1 MCRSTPSCVVC
12 APIAAG
18 EERFGT
24 SGAFG
29 GRTGL
34 VRLGIIRLGAD
45 ISLLANA
52 VKFPSLESAFSFT
65 FGCLCLRCVVSEEE
79 EVEGGGRA
87 LEHDLETLR
96 EARYGRDSDL
106 TPHSIIVLPVSLAAL
121 HLVCLHLC
129 LERFR
134 E

>member
-1 MCRSTPSCVVC
+1 MVC

-18 EERFGT
+18 EDRFGT
-24 SGAFG
+24 SGAFS
-29 GRTGL
+29 GRTESVIL
-34 VRLGIIRLGAD
+34 DMIRLGAD
-45 ISLLANA
+45 FEGANA

-79 EVEGGGRA
+79 FEGGGRA

>member
-18 EERFGT
+18 EDRFGT

-29 GRTGL
+29 GRTGP
-34 VRLGIIRLGAD
+34 VRLGMIRLGAD
-45 ISLLANA
+45 FEEADA

-65 FGCLCLRCVVSEEE
+65 FGCLCRRCVVSEE

>member
-1 MCRSTPSCVVC
+1 MQYVNIYDREILPRKTRKLCRSTPSCVVC

-18 EERFGT
+18 EDRFGT

-52 VKFPSLESAFSFT
+52 KKFPSLESAFCFT
-65 FGCLCLRCVVSEEE
+65 FGSLCLRCAVAEE
-79 EVEGGGRA
+79 EGGGRA

-96 EARYGRDSDL
+96 EAR
-106 TPHSIIVLPVSLAAL
+106 
-121 HLVCLHLC
+121 
-129 LERFR
+129 
-134 E
+134 